1 MASQELNTA
10 MERTR
15 LWWLATATGVVG
27 LAVSGYLTWIK
38 LTGSLAVCAGIGDCE
53 TVNSSRFAEVGGI
66 PIALIGVLGYLAIL
80 FILYLLV
87 RKPAWR
93 DILRLTLF
101 GFTLTGTLYSLYL
114 TYLEIFVLRAICP
127 YCVISALAM
136 ISLFL
141 IALVML
147 RQIFQ
152 VES

>member
-1 MASQELNTA
+1 

-15 LWWLATATGVVG
+15 LWWTAIVVGWIG

-66 PIALIGVLGYLAIL
+66 PIALIGALGYLAIL
-80 FILYLLV
+80 SVLYFLV
-87 RKPAWR
+87 RKAAWQ
-93 DILRLTLF
+93 DILRLALF

-127 YCVISALAM
+127 YCLVSALAM
-136 ISLFL
+136 TSLFI
-141 IALVML
+141 IAIVML
-147 RQIFQ
+147 RQMFQ
-152 VES
+152 MES